1 MEPLPKTLDIS
12 ALDTSVAPGDDFFRF
27 ANGTWLDENPVPP
40 EYGAWGAFHEVH
52 TRNEAIL
59 REICEAAMAGP
70 ASDVE
75 QMVGDYYSSGI
86 DEDAIEAA
94 GADPIRPLLDR
105 VAAVVNADEWSD
117 VIVELRQQGIGAF
130 FGGYVMP
137 DFEDSTRYLLFL
149 TQGGLGLPEKE
160 YYTRDDERSVAL
172 REQYEQ
178 HVAAQFANLGWDD
191 PAAAAATVL
200 RLETRLADASY
211 TAVELRDIDRTMNRQ
226 TMDELAALAPT
237 LDLVGFL
244 SAFDVDVPSIN
255 LDNPGFFGEVDAMLT
270 SEPIGDLRTLVSWY
284 VVRATAGSL
293 SDAFAD
299 ESFAFYGKALGG
311 QQEQKPR
318 WKRVVGAMGGDIG
331 EQLSQLF
338 TAVAFPPEA
347 KDRCDGLVRHLVDAM
362 GESIRS
368 LDWMGEET
376 KQEALGKLEAFGV
389 KIGYPDEWR
398 DYSGLE
404 IDRGPYVLNRARAAG
419 FEWRRQLAR
428 LDQPVDTSEWHMA
441 PHIVNAYYSPL
452 ENEIVFPAG
461 ILQPPF
467 FYAEGDDAVNF
478 GAIGAII
485 GHEITHGFDDKG
497 SQFDAEGHVRDWWTT
512 EDREEFDRR
521 AKVVEEQFDGYEVE
535 EGLTV
540 NGALTLGENIAD
552 LGGLNIAYRAFK
564 NAVADGSA
572 TADEVDGYTADQRFF
587 LAFGSTWRQ
596 NASDEY
602 LRLIVQSDVHS
613 PARFRCNGPL
623 GNLPIFADAWGL
635 DDAVPMLRSPEDRV
649 AIW

>member
-12 ALDTSVAPGDDFFRF
+12 SLDTSVAPGDDFFRF
-27 ANGTWLDENPVPP
+27 VNGTWLDENPVPP
-40 EYGAWGAFHEVH
+40 EYGAWGSFHEVH
-52 TRNEAIL
+52 TRNEAML
-59 REICEAAMAGP
+59 RELCEAALADP
-70 ASDVE
+70 SSDVE
-75 QMVGDYYSSGI
+75 RMVGDYYASGV
-86 DEDAIEAA
+86 DDDAIEAA
-94 GADPIRPLLDR
+94 GADPIRPHLDR
-105 VAAVVNADEWSD
+105 IASISSPTEWRGLIAD
-117 VIVELRQQGIGAF
+117 LRDQGIGTF

-137 DFEDSTRYLLFL
+137 DFGDSSRYLLFL

-178 HVAAQFANLGWDD
+178 HVAAQFTNLGWDD

-211 TAVELRDIDRTMNRQ
+211 TAVELRDIDRTMNRHS
-226 TMDELAALAPT
+226 MDELAELAPT

-244 SAFDVDVPSIN
+244 GAFDVDAPSIN
-255 LDNPGFFGEVDAMLT
+255 LDNPGFFAEVDAVLT
-270 SEPIGDLRTLVSWY
+270 SEPMEDLSTLVSWY
-284 VVRATAGSL
+284 VVRSTAGSL
-293 SDAFAD
+293 CDAFAD
-299 ESFAFYGKALGG
+299 EAFAFYGKALGG

-318 WKRVVGAMGGDIG
+318 WKRVIAAMGGDIG

-338 TAVAFPPEA
+338 TAIAFPPEA
-347 KDRCDGLVRHLVDAM
+347 KERCDDLVRHLVGAM
-362 GESIRS
+362 DESIRS
-368 LDWMGEET
+368 LDWMGDET
-376 KQEALGKLEAFGV
+376 KEEALGKLGAFGV

-404 IDRGPYVLNRARAAG
+404 IDRGPYVHNRGRASG
-419 FEWRRQLAR
+419 FEWRRSLAR

-497 SQFDAEGHVRDWWTT
+497 SQFDAEGLVRDWWSA

-521 AKVVEEQFDGYEVE
+521 AKVIEEQFDGYEVE
-535 EGLTV
+535 DDLTV

-552 LGGLNIAYRAFK
+552 LGGLNIAHRAFR

-572 TADEVDGYTADQRFF
+572 TAEEIDGFTADQRFF
-587 LAFGSTWRQ
+587 LAFGSAWRQ
-596 NASDEY
+596 NSSPEY

-613 PARFRCNGPL
+613 PNRFRCNGTL
-623 GNLPIFADAWGL
+623 GNLPIFAEAFDL
-635 DDAVPMLRSPEDRV
+635 DDEAPMLRPAEDRV
-649 AIW
+649 VIW